1 MADDSDYLE
10 SEAPFVT
17 ETSDNEAAP
26 KRSRRRASLY
36 DVVAGRV
43 GRNGFF
49 TREEQQLS
57 NMAPVGPEEHL
68 LRHGRVPV
76 KTLLEVRDPG
86 GELADAR
93 QLPDS
98 DMLKAIHTYASD
110 FYSAATANK
119 GAYDFRSLDETA
131 LIAIG
136 VLLEEAVKEALGE
149 NGDMVFVEPEGLEKG
164 LEETKMT
171 RHQIRGRVKPRTKA
185 DEWSDDDDDD
195 ADDDEDEMNQESR
208 AKRRRRR

>member
-1 MADDSDYLE
+1 MADESDYTE
-10 SEAPFVT
+10 SEAAFVP
-17 ETSDNEAAP
+17 EASDNEAAAT
-26 KRSRRRASLY
+26 RSRRRASLY

-76 KTLLEVRDPG
+76 KALLEVRDPG
-86 GELADAR
+86 ADLAAAD

-110 FYSAATANK
+110 FYSAATSNS

-131 LIAIG
+131 LIATGI
-136 VLLEEAVKEALGE
+136 LLEEAVKEALGE

-164 LEETKMT
+164 LGETKMT
-171 RHQIRGRVKPRTKA
+171 QHQIRGRVKPRTKG
-185 DEWSDDDDDD
+185 ERLELSG
-195 ADDDEDEMNQESR
+195 DEDQDQESR
-208 AKRRRRR
+208 AKRRRR